1 MRVQDIM
8 TRKVL
13 TIEGGATVERARAL
27 MKKAGVHQLV
37 VRRRR
42 GGIAG
47 VIAAADLRAAPDGA
61 AVADFMASK
70 LLIVRP
76 GTSLGS
82 AAALMRA
89 NSIGSL
95 PVLKGTRLVGIVS
108 VSDMLDVLD
117 DVDGQLDRTAARAA
131 MPKMR
136 RAATRSV
143 RRPAVRGVFRNILVA
158 TDLTPGSMS
167 ALACAKRLAQD
178 ERAGLHILYV
188 IPDPVVR
195 NWSIEKYG
203 SDRNRELDA
212 ARRKAIKDLAAIPL
226 RGVKTDRPVQRS
238 LAIGEAVGQIVGYAR
253 RNDVDLIVI
262 GISRRQ
268 VPEDVLTGSTAAGV
282 LRLAPCPVLTVLSRK
297 ARRRPVAA

>member
-1 MRVQDIM
+1 MRVQDVM

-13 TIEGGATVERARAL
+13 TVEGDDTVERAGAM

-37 VRRRR
+37 VRGRR
-42 GGIAG
+42 GRVAG
-47 VIAAADLRAAPDGA
+47 VIGAADLRAAPESG

-95 PVLKGTRLVGIVS
+95 PVLTGTRLVGIVT

-117 DVDGQLDRTAARAA
+117 DVDGQLDRTAARDAT
-131 MPKMR
+131 PKLR
-136 RAATRSV
+136 RVRYRSA
-143 RRPAVRGVFRNILVA
+143 RRPVAPGLFRNILVA

-167 ALACAKRLAQD
+167 AVTYAKRLAHD

-195 NWSIEKYG
+195 NWSTEKYG
-203 SDRNRELDA
+203 SDRNRELDMA
-212 ARRKAIKDLAAIPL
+212 WQKATKQLAAIPL
-226 RGVKTDRPVQRS
+226 RRVKTERPVQRS
-238 LAIGEAVGQIVGYAR
+238 VAIGEAIEQIVGYAKR
-253 RNDVDLIVI
+253 HEVDLIVL
-262 GISRRQ
+262 GIRRRQ
-268 VPEDVLTGSTAAGV
+268 APDDIVTGTTAAGV
-282 LRLAPCPVLTVLSRK
+282 LRLASCPVLTVLSRK
-297 ARRRPVAA
+297 ARRRAVAA